1 MNQIATERSTWT
13 TSAARKEVLQRED
26 VLDARR
32 ARKDQQDGEQAGADQ
47 RQETQ
52 P

>member
-1 MNQIATERSTWT
+1 MDHQRGAE
-13 TSAARKEVLQRED
+13 KVLQRKD

-47 RQETQ
+47 RQQAQ

>member
-1 MNQIATERSTWT
+1 MDYQRGAE
-13 TSAARKEVLQRED
+13 KVLQRKY
-26 VLDARR
+26 VLDPRR

-47 RQETQ
+47 RQQTQ